1 MYEDNNQYQNYNS
14 MPYDNTS
21 AGNASYSGGTP
32 AAPQPEEPENGKK
45 GGSPMLKKLGV
56 SAACALV
63 FGAVAGVTMNG
74 ITGGAARNAASQAV
88 ESTAAAAESSAAAA
102 ESTAAAGNTNEA
114 ESTAAAKA
122 ENGAAQSTT
131 ASAAAETS
139 AAAQNGYVM
148 LDVSGIV
155 EKAMPS
161 VVSIDVLGEQSFSD
175 WFGRRQTYETKGAG
189 SGILI
194 GENDTE
200 YLVVTNDHVVEN
212 TTKVTVQFIDE
223 EVVEAEVKGTDSGK
237 DVAVIAVRKEDVK
250 PETKQKIV
258 VAEMGDSDSLKV
270 GQGVIA
276 IGNALGYGQ
285 SVTVGY
291 VSALNRSITAADSMG
306 RMTTVE
312 NLLQTDAAINPGNS
326 GGALLDM
333 NGRVIGIN
341 ESKSVDTSVEGMGYA
356 IPIST
361 VKNLIETLSTQKAQ
375 VPEEKRG
382 YIGFQGQNVD
392 DDAAARFNMPE
403 GIFVYKILED
413 GAAAL
418 SELQENDIITKLNG
432 MTVKT
437 IEELKEKLTRY
448 EIGETVTLTVQRPD
462 GKEYKEIEIEVKLAP
477 QGTVAGQKKA
487 ENQAENPD
495 QSGSGNGNSGSE
507 GSGNGSE
514 GSGSG
519 SGDNGAGN
527 GGWNNGGSWNN
538 GGFDIDDFDQFFRD
552 GGFQFRW

>member
-32 AAPQPEEPENGKK
+32 AAPQPGEPENGKK
-45 GGSPMLKKLGV
+45 GGSPVLKKLGV

-74 ITGGAARNAASQAV
+74 ITGGAARNAAPQAV
-88 ESTAAAAESSAAAA
+88 ESTAAAEGSAAAA

-122 ENGAAQSTT
+122 ENGAAQSAT

-250 PETKQKIV
+250 PETRQKIV

-291 VSALNRSITAADSMG
+291 VSALNRSITAADSTG

-413 GAAAL
+413 GAAAH

-432 MTVKT
+432 MTVQT

-495 QSGSGNGNSGSE
+495 QSGNGNGNSGSE

-527 GGWNNGGSWNN
+527 GGQNNGGSWNN